1 VGLLRADE
9 ITVRFG
15 PVLALDK
22 ASLEVNPGELV
33 GLVGPNGAGKSVLL
47 DVLSGLLEPDSGRVF
62 LEDRDITSAPAFWRP
77 WHGLGRTFQ
86 EGRAFDSLPV
96 ELNVAAGACVGGGG
110 FISDALTLPWSLRAR
125 DESLRRA
132 RAALDAVDG
141 AHLWGSPMAEVTGGD
156 RRRVEVARAICGR
169 PRALLLDEPG
179 AGLEPD
185 ALDLP
190 KLLLRLRDE
199 LGIGVLLVEHDP
211 ALVFGTCDFVYALDA
226 GRMVAA
232 GLPGDVRDHP
242 EVRRSYLGV
251 AS

>member
-1 VGLLRADE
+1 MGLLRAE
-9 ITVRFG
+9 RVTVSFTG
-15 PVLALDK
+15 VVAVDDV
-22 ASLEVNPGELV
+22 SIEVNPGELV

-47 DVLSGLLEPDSGRVF
+47 DVLSGLQAPRSGRVY
-62 LEDRDITSAPAFWRP
+62 LEDRDITQAPAFWRV

-96 ELNVAAGACVGGGG
+96 ELNVAAGACVRGGG
-110 FISDALTLPWSLRAR
+110 FLSDALSLPWSVRAR

-132 RAALDAVDG
+132 RAALEAVDG
-141 AHLWGSPMAEVTGGD
+141 AHLWGSPMAELKGGD
-156 RRRVEVARAICGR
+156 RRRVEIARAVCGR

-199 LGIGVLLVEHDP
+199 LGLGVLLVEHDP

-226 GRMVAA
+226 GRVVAA

-251 AS
+251 A

>member
-1 VGLLRADE
+1 MGLLRAE
-9 ITVRFG
+9 RVTVGFTG
-15 PVLALDK
+15 VVAVDDV
-22 ASLEVNPGELV
+22 SIEVNPGELV

-47 DVLSGLLEPDSGRVF
+47 DVLSGLQAPRSGRVF
-62 LEDRDITSAPAFWRP
+62 LEDRDVTAAPAFWRV
-77 WHGLGRTFQ
+77 WHGLARTFQ

-96 ELNVAAGACVGGGG
+96 ELNVAAGACVRGGG
-110 FISDALTLPWSLRAR
+110 FLSDALSLPWSVRAR
-125 DESLRRA
+125 EESLRRG
-132 RAALDAVDG
+132 RAALEAVDG
-141 AHLWGSPMAEVTGGD
+141 SHLWGSPMAELKGGD
-156 RRRVEVARAICGR
+156 RRRVEIARAICGR

-226 GRMVAA
+226 GRVVAA

-251 AS
+251 A